1 MRISDW
7 SSDVCSSDLL
17 QSDLTAD
24 AYWETRIR
32 GTKRKE
38 IRRLQNRLRELGS
51 VTSQELSSEADIPS
65 WCRAFL
71 TLEQS
76 GWKGTEGTAIAC
88 DPAEASCFSESVTAA
103 FAAERLDRKSKRLNS
118 SH

>member
-32 GTKRKE
+32 GKMRKE
-38 IRRLQNRLRELGS
+38 IRRLQHRLRELGS
-51 VTSQELSSEADIPS
+51 VTSQELSSQADILS
-65 WCRAFL
+65 WCRDFI
-71 TLEQS
+71 TLEKS
-76 GWKGTEGTAIAC
+76 GWKGTEGTPMGGHTSE
-88 DPAEASCFSESVTAA
+88 DPLFRERVTAA
-103 FAAERLDRKSKRLNS
+103 LAADRLAFL
-118 SH
+118 